1 MNTRVFAECHVRYSD
16 ANLAQ
21 THLALGQRPWTCV
34 PLALFL
40 RFAIMAAIPEVRM
53 ALCFGKLAVPID
65 HMTLGGADG
74 EFKSRPMVELATDW
88 SCYTWLWKQLGVS
101 RSDFKKGMP
110 SSLPLVKE
118 IKASVSEVRHKRK
131 RDGKF
136 YNAENRPIAESLAI
150 TVRGQQ
156 LIVLN
161 DARRLA
167 VNVGES
173 QKLMNWFVR
182 ELSKDLGGDLVGE
195 VPDEAEAEVD
205 APGPDPIED
214 EPGEPPA
221 PGEAAG
227 VGQPRADTAK
237 AVSDAVG
244 EALKGLR
251 SDPHIRSAQWDDKH
265 GRFRMF
271 LKEGVKTPIYVP
283 VKLFGKLTRKEAVDM
298 DALADAL
305 ADAVASAHAKA
316 RPAAEAQPLE
326 NEAA

>member
-1 MNTRVFAECHVRYSD
+1 MRYSD

-53 ALCFGKLAVPID
+53 ALCFGKLVVPIE
-65 HMTLGGADG
+65 HMTLGDAAG
-74 EFKSRPMVELATDW
+74 EFKSRPMVELTTDW

-110 SSLPLVKE
+110 MSLPLVQE
-118 IKASVSEVRHKRK
+118 IKASVSELRHKRK

-136 YNAENRPIAESLAI
+136 YAADNRPIAESLAI
-150 TVRGQQ
+150 TVRGKQ
-156 LIVLN
+156 LVVLN
-161 DARRLA
+161 DARRVA

-173 QKLMNWFVR
+173 QTLMNWFVTQ
-182 ELSKDLGGDLVGE
+182 LWKDLGGDLLAGDA
-195 VPDEAEAEVD
+195 PDEAEAEVD

-214 EPGEPPA
+214 VPGEQLA

-244 EALKGLR
+244 NALKGLR
-251 SDPHIRSAQWDDKH
+251 SDPHIRSAQWDEKH
-265 GRFRMF
+265 GRFRMY
-271 LKEGVKTPIYVP
+271 LKEGDKKPIYAP
-283 VKLFGKLTRKEAVDM
+283 VKLFNKLVKREAVDM
-298 DALADAL
+298 GALADAL
-305 ADAVASAHAKA
+305 ADALDSAHAKA

-326 NEAA
+326 DEAA